1 LNSELLARWRPQV
14 PAMGPSARYSWTC
27 AKTVKHSQKFP
38 IILGEHLYENEFN
51 ASSKDEALHT

>member
-14 PAMGPSARYSWTC
+14 LAMGPSARYSWTC
-27 AKTVKHSQKFP
+27 AETVKDSQKIP
-38 IILGEHLYENEFN
+38 IILGGHLYTNEFN